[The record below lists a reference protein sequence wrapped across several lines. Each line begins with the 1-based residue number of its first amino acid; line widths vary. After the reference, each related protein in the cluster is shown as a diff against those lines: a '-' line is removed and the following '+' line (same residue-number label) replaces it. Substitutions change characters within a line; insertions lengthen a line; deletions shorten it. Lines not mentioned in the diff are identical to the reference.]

1 MSPYRHAYQIYE
13 IHVALPIS
21 RRFIMEP
28 VLESCAGMDVHEKKV
43 DVCIAHGPLG
53 KSPKFEIRTFST
65 MTSDLEELTIW
76 LKKYN
81 VKTVGMESTGVY
93 WKPIFNVMEGE
104 FTIVLANAQRLK
116 AIPRKK
122 TDIMDC
128 KRIAKLLRYGLLP
141 NSFIPPRE
149 IRELRDLNRT
159 RRKLVGMMTSE
170 KNRLTKVLE
179 SSNIKLSSVVSKIS
193 GVSSM
198 AMIRSLLE
206 KDRLSKEEI
215 SQLAKGSLKKKVAL
229 LEKALNGK
237 VTDHHRFLLKMHL
250 ENLDHLARQIEKIDE
265 EIERK
270 MIPFQKEAKLIQT
283 IPGISKVS
291 ASAILAE
298 IGTDMSQFPDEAHLS
313 SWAGVCPGNNESA
326 GKKKSGKTQKGN
338 SFLKGTLAEAAWAA
352 SKTKRTSYSAFYH
365 NIVRRRG
372 KKRALVAL
380 AHRMLADIYH
390 VLKTGEPYQDTGAEA
405 ANERATKRRE
415 QSMIR
420 SLEKAGYSIVKT
432 SIAEIAVA

>member
-1 MSPYRHAYQIYE
+1 
-13 IHVALPIS
+13 
-21 RRFIMEP
+21 MEP

-43 DVCIAHGPLG
+43 DVCIAHGSLD

-65 MTSDLEELTIW
+65 MTSDLEELSSW
-76 LKKYN
+76 LKKYK
-81 VKTVGMESTGVY
+81 VTTIGMESTGVY

-104 FTIVLANAQRLK
+104 FKIVLANAQHLK
-116 AIPRKK
+116 SIPRKK

-159 RRKLVGMMTSE
+159 RRKLVGIMTSE

-179 SSNIKLSSVVSKIS
+179 SANIKLSSVVSKIC
-193 GVSSM
+193 GVSSL
-198 AMIRSLLE
+198 AMIQSLLE
-206 KDRLSKEEI
+206 KDKLSKEEI
-215 SQLAKGSLKKKVAL
+215 SILAKGSLKKKVGL

-250 ENLDHLARQIEKIDE
+250 ENIDHLARQIKKIDE
-265 EIERK
+265 QIERK
-270 MIPFQKEAKLIQT
+270 MIPFQKERNLIQT
-283 IPGISKVS
+283 IPGISEIS
-291 ASAILAE
+291 GSAILAE
-298 IGTDMSQFPDEAHLS
+298 IGTDMSQFPDAAHLS

-338 SFLKGTLAEAAWAA
+338 SFLKGTLTEAAWAA
-352 SKTKRTSYSAFYH
+352 SKIKGSSYSAFYQ

-380 AHRMLADIYH
+380 AHRMLNDIYY
-390 VLKTGEPYQDTGAEA
+390 VLKTEVPYQDTGSEA
-405 ANERATKRRE
+405 TNERATKRRE

-420 SLEKAGYSIVKT
+420 SLEKAGYSVVKT
-432 SIAEIAVA
+432 PAAEMAVA

>member
-1 MSPYRHAYQIYE
+1 
-13 IHVALPIS
+13 
-21 RRFIMEP
+21 MEP

-43 DVCIAHGPLG
+43 DVCIAHGPLD

-65 MTSDLEELTIW
+65 MTSDLEDLSSW
-76 LKKYN
+76 LKKYR
-81 VKTVGMESTGVY
+81 VTTIGMESTGVY
-93 WKPIFNVMEGE
+93 WKPIFNIMEGE
-104 FTIVLANAQRLK
+104 FKIVLANAQHLK

-170 KNRLTKVLE
+170 KNRIIKVLE
-179 SSNIKLSSVVSKIS
+179 SANIKLSSVVSKIS
-193 GVSSM
+193 GVSSL

-206 KDRLSKEEI
+206 KDKLTKEEI
-215 SQLAKGSLKKKVAL
+215 SQLAKGSLKKKVDQ

-237 VTDHHRFLLKMHL
+237 LTDHHRFLLKMHL

-265 EIERK
+265 EIKRK

-283 IPGISKVS
+283 IPGISEVS

-298 IGTDMSQFPDEAHLS
+298 IGTDMSQFPDERHIS
-313 SWAGVCPGNNESA
+313 SWAGICPGNNESA

-338 SFLKGTLAEAAWAA
+338 SSLKATLVEAAWAA
-352 SKTKRTSYSAFYH
+352 SKTKGSSYSAFYH

-380 AHRMLADIYH
+380 AHRMLIDIFY
-390 VLKTGEPYQDTGAEA
+390 VLKTGVPYQDTGAKA
-405 ANERATKRRE
+405 ANEVAMKRRE
-415 QSMIR
+415 QLMIR
-420 SLEKAGYSIVKT
+420 SLEKAGYSVVKT
-432 SIAEIAVA
+432 SHAEMAVA